1 VFAQLTVRGKW
12 EGPHVFV
19 VRLRDDSGK
28 PMPGVRIQ
36 DNGPKVGHPPASL
49 TSLYSRVGLYEFIC
63 LQRSSMYSAS
73 LLVPKKDDT
82 ITAACI
88 GRSWKSQ

>member
-1 VFAQLTVRGKW
+1 MAQVCTVFAQLTVRGKW

-36 DNGPKVGHPPASL
+36 DNGPKVSALPCTPF
-49 TSLYSRVGLYEFIC
+49 SRFVIICGIMPVVAANLQGMQAHTLQVG
-63 LQRSSMYSAS
+63 
-73 LLVPKKDDT
+73 
-82 ITAACI
+82 
-88 GRSWKSQ
+88 

>member
-1 VFAQLTVRGKW
+1 MFAQLTVRGKW

-49 TSLYSRVGLYEFIC
+49 TTLYIEGQDFMNLSVCSIHQCIQLPCLY
-63 LQRSSMYSAS
+63 
-73 LLVPKKDDT
+73 PKKMT
-82 ITAACI
+82 PLLQHA
-88 GRSWKSQ
+88 